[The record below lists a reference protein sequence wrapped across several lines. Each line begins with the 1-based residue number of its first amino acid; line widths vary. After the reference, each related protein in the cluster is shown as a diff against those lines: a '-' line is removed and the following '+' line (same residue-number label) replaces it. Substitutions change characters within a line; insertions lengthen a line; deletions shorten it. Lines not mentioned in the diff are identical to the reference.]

1 MYKHLAEIGLAA
13 LLIALAPQATKADSF
28 SFGYSSGPNAGGPW
42 HSRPWYD
49 QGYRHR
55 GPGAGYGPGHGYGQ
69 YRGGYWGPP
78 AYRPRVVV
86 VEPPRARYY
95 VPPPPVYYAPAP
107 YGGAPISAMP
117 ASPVYQAQNG
127 QYCREYQAN
136 VVVNGVPQA
145 SYGTACLMPDGAWRI
160 VN

>member
-1 MYKHLAEIGLAA
+1 MNRLFARGRMLTLAATAA
-13 LLIALAPQATKADSF
+13 LLAGLALAPQPAAADSF
-28 SFGYSSGPNAGGPW
+28 SFGYSSGPW

-49 QGYRHR
+49 NHYRHGPRHGYRDSY
-55 GPGAGYGPGHGYGQ
+55 A

-86 VEPPRARYY
+86 VQPPPVRYY
-95 VPPPPVYYAPAP
+95 APPPPVVYAPAP
-107 YGGAPISAMP
+107 YGGPNISAVP

-127 QYCREYQAN
+127 QYCREYQAT
-136 VVVNGVPQA
+136 VVVAGVPQA
-145 SYGTACLMPDGAWRI
+145 SYGTACLMPDGAWRV

>member
-1 MYKHLAEIGLAA
+1 MYKHLAEAGLAA
-13 LLIALAPQATKADSF
+13 LLIALAPQVAKADSF
-28 SFGYSSGPNAGGPW
+28 SFGYSSGPHSSGPW

-49 QGYRHR
+49 NGYRQR
-55 GPGAGYGPGHGYGQ
+55 GHAYGPRHSHGRD

-78 AYRPRVVV
+78 AYRPRVVLI
-86 VEPPRARYY
+86 EPPRTRYY

-107 YGGAPISAMP
+107 YGGPNISAVP

-127 QYCREYQAN
+127 QYCREYQST
-136 VVVNGVPQA
+136 VVVNGAPQA